1 MALSTPDH
9 TELLLRKN
17 GFRFNPSGQ
26 IDYPKDGQSYFNQN
40 LLLTLYVNGA
50 LERRGNR
57 YAVKREA
64 ITYEP
69 VLQLAA

>member
-1 MALSTPDH
+1 MTISTPDR

-17 GFRFNPSGQ
+17 GFRFNHSGQ

-57 YAVKREA
+57 YAIKREA
-64 ITYEP
+64 LVHEP